1 LRYPQIQ
8 QGSLYPALPR
18 IREISARVAA
28 EVAQVVYRRGLAA
41 RQAPS
46 DVLAFAPRPASFRE
60 GDTVGFAT
68 ALQESDYRA
77 P

>member
-18 IREISARVAA
+18 IREISARIAA
-28 EVAQVVYRRGLAA
+28 EVAQIAYRCALAA

-60 GDTVGFAT
+60 DDAAGFAT